1 MKNSSNNNILAT
13 IVAFYLSK
21 YNDRALNRLG
31 FRTYTN
37 AFEECGRLLA
47 VKPNYVKFRRD
58 EFDPIFSWRKG
69 WRNRPIS
76 KRVASIYA
84 VLDDISE
91 SDMYTIVVD
100 ILYGREK
107 LDLKLIFESIESQK
121 KDNNKQSK
129 FVPRVITGKLAENF
143 FEENYN
149 SNNTLPKGILKD
161 CRDNGCGYD
170 YEILCDD
177 GIVYFVEVKG
187 IADSN
192 GGILFT
198 SKEWCVASEKG
209 DLYYLCIVR
218 NVNSPTPT
226 IQYILNPAKS
236 LSPTKNIKATIQ
248 ISYSVSDRELFK

>member
-1 MKNSSNNNILAT
+1 MKSISNNILAA

-21 YNDRALNRLG
+21 FNDLALQRLG
-31 FRTYTN
+31 FKTYAN
-37 AFEECGRLLA
+37 AFNECAKLLN
-47 VKPNYVKFRRD
+47 VKPNYIKLRRD
-58 EFDPIFSWRKG
+58 EFDPVYNWRKG
-69 WRNRPIS
+69 WRNRPMVKMVSNIITLFDN
-76 KRVASIYA
+76 V
-84 VLDDISE
+84 SE
-91 SDMYTIVVD
+91 PDMYAIIAD
-100 ILYGREK
+100 ILYHK
-107 LDLKLIFESIESQK
+107 DIKDFSQLLQFIEYS
-121 KDNNKQSK
+121 SK
-129 FVPRVITGKLAENF
+129 HDKRVYIPRAITGKLAEEF
-143 FEENYN
+143 FEKDFEC
-149 SNNTLPKGILKD
+149 NTDLPRGVLKD

-198 SKEWCVASEKG
+198 SKEWCVASEMG

-218 NVNSPTPT
+218 NINSPTPT

-248 ISYSVSDRELFK
+248 ISYSVSDKELLK